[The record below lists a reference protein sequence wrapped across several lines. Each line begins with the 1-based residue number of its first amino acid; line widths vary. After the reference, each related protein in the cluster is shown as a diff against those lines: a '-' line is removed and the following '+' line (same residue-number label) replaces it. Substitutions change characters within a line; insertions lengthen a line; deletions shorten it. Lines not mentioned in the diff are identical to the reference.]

1 MHSALTENK
10 IMNTDEKMMVFDLI
24 EKLIEKGETISIS
37 AFGFRKREKSGYAVV
52 RLNTGQTA
60 YADSLADALKQLCV
74 AVDIQITET
83 SNRLAD
89 AVRKLETRNADM
101 SPEYYQGLEDLAQE
115 LTVEKLSCSNCGNS

>member
-1 MHSALTENK
+1 
-10 IMNTDEKMMVFDLI
+10 MNTDEKMMVFELI

-37 AFGFRKREKSGYAVV
+37 AFGFLRREKSGYAVV

-60 YADSLADALKQLCV
+60 YTDSLVDALKQLCI
-74 AVDIQITET
+74 AVGIPITET

-89 AVRKLETRNADM
+89 AVRKLETMNADR

-115 LTVEKLSCSNCGNS
+115 LTVAKTS